1 MEDFCSSQGWQ
12 AKVDHGLHLGFYE
25 ITYLPDL
32 LSVRKEVGIVG
43 GRILDGHGRICG
55 GAYREDAGCMYEG
68 LPKAYSGGSTHRAV
82 LKQDVYAVDIR
93 CMQVTPALREV
104 YEEITG
110 LPYRE
115 RKIYCGKGR
124 GKEAASIADIAGLNC
139 DEAGYRKLSMEL
151 GRAARAK
158 GYLVVW
164 NPNITC
170 VV

>member
-1 MEDFCSSQGWQ
+1 
-12 AKVDHGLHLGFYE
+12 
-25 ITYLPDL
+25 
-32 LSVRKEVGIVG
+32 
-43 GRILDGHGRICG
+43 
-55 GAYREDAGCMYEG
+55 MYEG

-93 CMQVTPALREV
+93 CMQAAPALREA

-115 RKIYCGKGR
+115 RKICCGKGKS
-124 GKEAASIADIAGLNC
+124 KEVVAIADIAGLNC
-139 DEAGYRKLSMEL
+139 DEAGYRKLSMEF